1 MWKDDTAEIN
11 EDGDDNDKDI
21 CNKDLVPDEDIEEE
35 LDDCT
40 NGEGGVGG
48 EEGFLLYL

>member
-1 MWKDDTAEIN
+1 MNDNDN
-11 EDGDDNDKDI
+11 EDDNDKDK
-21 CNKDLVPDEDIEEE
+21 CNKDLVPDEDVEEE

-40 NGEGGVGG
+40 DSEGGVGG

>member
-1 MWKDDTAEIN
+1 MILLEDDN
-11 EDGDDNDKDI
+11 EDDKNM
-21 CNKDLVPDEDIEEE
+21 CNKDLVPDEDVEEE

-40 NGEGGVGG
+40 DSEGGVGG